1 MQKGVGVFFEYDTP
15 KIVHIRSKKIGILSR
30 SVQACVIA
38 YVVGYVMV
46 YKKGYQEAEKV
57 VSAVTAKVKGNVLTN
72 FTDNELMNVRPEW
85 RDLYRRVWD
94 VTDFVVPPIE
104 NNAFFVMTN
113 MVITPNQ
120 TRAECP
126 EVGAWNC
133 TEDKE
138 CPEGDTSVEGK
149 LDQVMILQ

>member
-1 MQKGVGVFFEYDTP
+1 MQKGVGAFFEYDTP

-72 FTDNELMNVRPEW
+72 FTDDELMNVRPEW

-133 TEDKE
+133 KEDRE
-138 CPEGDTSVEGK
+138 CPKGDTSIQGQ
-149 LDQVMILQ
+149 LFR

>member
-1 MQKGVGVFFEYDTP
+1 MQQGVGTFFEYDTP

-46 YKKGYQEAEKV
+46 YRKGYQEVDKV
-57 VSAVTAKVKGNVLTN
+57 VSAVTAKVKGNVLTS
-72 FTDNELMNVRPEW
+72 FTDDELENVRPEW
-85 RDLYRRVWD
+85 RYLYRRVWD

-113 MVITPNQ
+113 VVITPNQ
-120 TRAECP
+120 TRDECP
-126 EVGAWNC
+126 EIDAWNC
-133 TEDKE
+133 TDDSQ
-138 CPEGDTSVEGK
+138 CPEGDPN
-149 LDQVMILQ
+149 ILG